1 MPLFLGTIGLRIN
14 MIKNILKIT
23 ALSGLL
29 LAQGCKEVLTDWE
42 TFQGNSS
49 HTGYVALNLEAEN
62 FKASW
67 QWERPNKDQGVLPS
81 INPAIIVNGIVY
93 ISEDDYH
100 REAKIHALNEQDG
113 STLWTHDFGEIA
125 QLNQP
130 AVADGKVYVTT
141 SGHEDTYMW
150 ILDAITGEVLARTPF
165 STQWPQ
171 YLSPTIFAGVA
182 YANTGYYGGRIS
194 AFDSTGNNTWESA
207 SYGDNDMFTPAVD
220 SEGIYQY
227 SGTALNVLSL
237 TDGSLVKTILDPSP
251 DETGYSH
258 IGATMRGAL
267 NNVISF
273 SGDNFSG
280 QASSST
286 EGYRVRSLISFD
298 LANDSIAW
306 KSESKYLTHPAL
318 SEGEVFAASNSPLRL
333 ESLSEGKGE
342 LQWSWVPQDSNVRS
356 FHRNIIATNTHIFVS
371 SNIGVHAIS
380 RISHKQ
386 EWYYP
391 VPGTLSLSA
400 DKILYI
406 AEGYRQSNGKLHAIN
421 LK

>member
-1 MPLFLGTIGLRIN
+1 
-14 MIKNILKIT
+14 MIKKILKIT

-29 LAQGCKEVLTDWE
+29 LSQGCKEVLTDWE

-49 HTGYVALNLEAEN
+49 HTGYVALNLEAAD
-62 FKASW
+62 FQPLW
-67 QWERPNKDQGVLPS
+67 QWERPNKDEGVTPY

-100 REAKIHALNEQDG
+100 SEAKIHALNEQDG
-113 STLWTHDFGEIA
+113 STLWTHDFGDIA
-125 QLNQP
+125 QVNQP

-150 ILDAITGEVLARTPF
+150 IFNAVTGEVLARTPF
-165 STQWPQ
+165 RTQWPQ
-171 YLSPTIFAGVA
+171 YLSPTIFAGIA
-182 YANTGYYGGRIS
+182 YANTGYYGGQIS
-194 AFDSTGNNTWESA
+194 AFDSTGNYAWESA

-220 SEGIYQY
+220 SDGIYQY

-237 TDGSLVKTILDPSP
+237 ADGSLVKTITDPDP
-251 DETGYSH
+251 DETGYDH

-286 EGYRVRSLISFD
+286 EGYRERRLISFD
-298 LANDSIAW
+298 LTNNSVAW
-306 KSESKYLTHPAL
+306 KSKSQYLTHPAL
-318 SEGEVFAASNSPLRL
+318 SGGEVFAASNSPLRL
-333 ESLSEGKGE
+333 ESLSEESGE
-342 LQWSWVPQDSNVRS
+342 LLWSWVPQDSNVS
-356 FHRNIIATNTHIFVS
+356 TFHRNIIATNTHIFVS
-371 SNIGVHAIS
+371 SDAGVHAIS
-380 RISHKQ
+380 RINHKQ
-386 EWYYP
+386 EWFYP
-391 VPGTLSLSA
+391 VPGSLSLSA

-406 AEGYRQSNGKLHAIN
+406 AEGYRQSNGILHAIN